1 MDNVLFSESWS
12 GSEGNTFCGP
22 GDEAMVLALAAVKAA
37 RDAASYKNAMDVK
50 KREFQLEFDTP
61 SLERASLNNMENSFR
76 IGCDAEAAML
86 TAEQKY
92 VQKLELLIEG
102 ASTSAKSKA
111 SPRRDEES
119 AVGLPRSR
127 NVAVKS
133 NRKNERFRKRERA
146 LEKAGKVAFAL
157 ASSPPVPKADKSLI
171 KHRLSDPICSYLRDV
186 KNNTLKLEKVRAEL
200 QRDMGRE
207 PTRSEW
213 SLAVGMNQTLFEL
226 RIKEGQCAKDKLVNS
241 NLRLV
246 VSIVKNYQGRGMTL
260 PDLIQR
266 GSLGLIRGAEKFDPE
281 MGFKFSTYATWWIR
295 QAVTRSITDQSRI
308 IRLPVHIYEVISR
321 INKSRMMIAEDQGRQ
336 ARDEEVAT
344 AVGISVEKL
353 DFILKSARLPA
364 SMDQLIGRDKDLPLW
379 EMVADKGFN
388 SADDFL
394 TNEVLKQDIDG
405 VLQTLSPTE
414 REVLRLRFGLDDAQ
428 SMTLKDIGIF
438 FKVTRERIRQIEVRA
453 LRKLRHP
460 TRRNILQG
468 HVKNYQ

>member
-1 MDNVLFSESWS
+1 MATLPPAWCVLPSDSRAATAAVGHREQDGNAASCSGRRDGGVKSAARLTKAVRRRRLPARMRLSSPWLRSYAFGSLPAGPTNRAAHNRTLEVDNVLFSESWS

-186 KNNTLKLEKVRAEL
+186 KNSKLLTA
-200 QRDMGRE
+200 
-207 PTRSEW
+207 
-213 SLAVGMNQTLFEL
+213 F
-226 RIKEGQCAKDKLVNS
+226 
-241 NLRLV
+241 
-246 VSIVKNYQGRGMTL
+246 
-260 PDLIQR
+260 
-266 GSLGLIRGAEKFDPE
+266 
-281 MGFKFSTYATWWIR
+281 
-295 QAVTRSITDQSRI
+295 
-308 IRLPVHIYEVISR
+308 
-321 INKSRMMIAEDQGRQ
+321 
-336 ARDEEVAT
+336 EEVALSRKIQVT
-344 AVGISVEKL
+344 
-353 DFILKSARLPA
+353 
-364 SMDQLIGRDKDLPLW
+364 
-379 EMVADKGFN
+379 
-388 SADDFL
+388 
-394 TNEVLKQDIDG
+394 
-405 VLQTLSPTE
+405 TLF
-414 REVLRLRFGLDDAQ
+414 RF
-428 SMTLKDIGIF
+428 
-438 FKVTRERIRQIEVRA
+438 RQCF
-453 LRKLRHP
+453 
-460 TRRNILQG
+460 
-468 HVKNYQ
+468 